1 MHELYALVC
10 ILEVPGVRVLDLVF
24 GEFADGAAEGFGF
37 TRVTSSS
44 MAVGTPYALFSSSLL
59 CWNRRSMVSAWFSK
73 LMSMTEAGC
82 PSAHDRFTRRPAS
95 ARSPCGRRSVDVF
108 DVVVF
113 GHGIL
118 LMLSTDSM
126 SGLVLVNP
134 QANSVEKCRSP
145 VSDSKMASILP

>member
-82 PSAHDRFTRRPAS
+82 PCAAVGQF
-95 ARSPCGRRSVDVF
+95 DVF